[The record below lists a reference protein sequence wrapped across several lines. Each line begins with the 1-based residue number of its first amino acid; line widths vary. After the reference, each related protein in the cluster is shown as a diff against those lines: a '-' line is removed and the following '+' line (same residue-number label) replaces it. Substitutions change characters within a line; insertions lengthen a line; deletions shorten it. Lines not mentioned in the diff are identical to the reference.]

1 MPDDIREDEVK
12 RSIWKLKSG
21 ESSGVCGYESGYKKF
36 IVWYGGQVWSQETGE
51 ELSLYLYIRK
61 EARNCVKT
69 TGDQLVECPW

>member
-21 ESSGVCGYESGYKKF
+21 ESSGVSGYESGYKKF

-61 EARNCVKT
+61 EARICVKT
-69 TGDQLVECPW
+69 NLKV